1 MGLSSQLH
9 EGLTQIAAGVE
20 GATVRGR
27 GLLAGVYYP
36 NPETAERL
44 RLNPLPGV
52 CSWKRP
58 NPEGEV
64 VKTMPA
70 LTISPEDLQ
79 KGLDIL
85 AAAAVTVT
93 GEPVALGSTI

>member
-1 MGLSSQLH
+1 
-9 EGLTQIAAGVE
+9 
-20 GATVRGR
+20 
-27 GLLAGVYYP
+27 
-36 NPETAERL
+36 
-44 RLNPLPGV
+44 
-52 CSWKRP
+52 
-58 NPEGEV
+58 
-64 VKTMPA
+64 MPA